1 MWPVCEVARVRGDP
15 CLRCPV
21 LRKPWRALAVTPLI
35 LLLTVALTSCAQIMR
50 DDSGG
55 QPPAPAASASGP
67 LPVYYYTYYVS
78 PSGSNS
84 AAGTSP
90 SHAWR
95 TLSKASSVILRP
107 GTRVLLQ
114 GGQKFTGELRLSRHD
129 GGSASHP
136 VLVGSYGHGRATIVE
151 RKSNA
156 ISITNTAGVVIQ
168 DLSIVGRGLAFTYG
182 LGIAAYSS
190 VAGTS
195 RLDGLRIENVSVSGF
210 VDGISIGGTGTA
222 SFTNVLVSNST
233 LSGNLDNGMM
243 TWGPAFDP
251 AKQDYA
257 NENVRVQRVTASG
270 SHGDPHLTAHNTGS
284 GIVLGSVRDGEIT

>member
-1 MWPVCEVARVRGDP
+1 MLAVA
-15 CLRCPV
+15 V

-55 QPPAPAASASGP
+55 QPPAPAPSASGSP
-67 LPVYYYTYYVS
+67 PPPVYYYTYYVS

-90 SHAWR
+90 WHAWR
-95 TLSKASSVILRP
+95 TLSKASSVILRS

-190 VAGTS
+190 IAGTS
-195 RLDGLRIENVSVSGF
+195 RLDGLRIENVSVSG
-210 VDGISIGGTGTA
+210 SWTA
-222 SFTNVLVSNST
+222 SPSAAPGPQASPMSWSPTQRCLA
-233 LSGNLDNGMM
+233 
-243 TWGPAFDP
+243 TWTTHDDLGPG
-251 AKQDYA
+251 
-257 NENVRVQRVTASG
+257 V
-270 SHGDPHLTAHNTGS
+270 
-284 GIVLGSVRDGEIT
+284 